1 MTKDKLGSWRKTRLN
16 IDDHPELLLAE
27 HIPLVRVA
35 IWVILVGSLLF
46 VASLLDSP
54 HDHSRRIYAATG
66 LAGLAAVSLVALRY
80 GGLNVAARF
89 LVFSGWILATYMS
102 AVGEGVRNPILLAY
116 PVIILFSGWLLGA
129 RYCLGLFVA
138 SLVAIFVMAFGQ
150 HFGTIGAVT
159 PAPPIA
165 VAVAYAMIL
174 SISTLMTLF
183 LLQVFRARYAE
194 ERRLNAVLQAS
205 ETRFRDL
212 LRSVPAV
219 AVQGYAENGTTI
231 YWNHASELLYGYRSD
246 EAIGRNL
253 LELIIP
259 PEMRSGVQDAMQK
272 MFGGGQAIP
281 AGELSLMRKDGSRVE
296 VFSSHTYL
304 HVPGQ
309 APEMFCLDID
319 LTERKQAEQAAKD
332 SYERLASVLNSLDAI
347 VYVADIETYEVM
359 FANKVVQ
366 ELFGDVT
373 GQPCWKSI
381 QSGQSGPCSFCTNNK
396 LLDMAGNP
404 TGIYHWE
411 FQNTA
416 NGHWYDIRD
425 RAITWSNGRVV
436 RLEIATDIT
445 ERKET
450 EAELLR
456 HRNHLE
462 ELVFSRTAELAAAKS
477 AAEAANV
484 AKSIFLANMSHELR
498 TPMNGVMGM
507 INLALRRATD
517 TKQIDWLNKSKNSAK
532 HLLAVIND
540 ILDISKIESDRL
552 TLEEKSFSLLQSI
565 DDVLQMEDSAALAK
579 GLKLYRE
586 ISPAL
591 PELLRGD
598 AMRVKQILLNYIG
611 NAIKFSERGQ
621 INVRASLEE
630 EDSGSILLRI
640 EVNDQGVGISP
651 EQQTKLFHAF
661 TQVDDSMSRAYGGT
675 GLGLIISKRLAVLMG
690 GDVGVVSKIGVG
702 STFWATLRIKRA
714 VADVKVD
721 TSSRAEPARDVLA
734 KNFRGARVLLVEDE
748 PVNQEVMMFLLEDAG
763 LSVDVAGD
771 GQDALAKVQRADY
784 ALILMD
790 VQMPVMN
797 GLEATRAI
805 RNLPGMA
812 LIPILALTA
821 NAFDEDRNVCL
832 AAGMNDHIG
841 KPVEPDA
848 LCASVL
854 RWLQKPTGLART

>member
-1 MTKDKLGSWRKTRLN
+1 
-16 IDDHPELLLAE
+16 
-27 HIPLVRVA
+27 
-35 IWVILVGSLLF
+35 
-46 VASLLDSP
+46 
-54 HDHSRRIYAATG
+54 
-66 LAGLAAVSLVALRY
+66 
-80 GGLNVAARF
+80 
-89 LVFSGWILATYMS
+89 
-102 AVGEGVRNPILLAY
+102 
-116 PVIILFSGWLLGA
+116 
-129 RYCLGLFVA
+129 
-138 SLVAIFVMAFGQ
+138 
-150 HFGTIGAVT
+150 
-159 PAPPIA
+159 
-165 VAVAYAMIL
+165 
-174 SISTLMTLF
+174 
-183 LLQVFRARYAE
+183 
-194 ERRLNAVLQAS
+194 
-205 ETRFRDL
+205 
-212 LRSVPAV
+212 
-219 AVQGYAENGTTI
+219 
-231 YWNHASELLYGYRSD
+231 
-246 EAIGRNL
+246 
-253 LELIIP
+253 
-259 PEMRSGVQDAMQK
+259 
-272 MFGGGQAIP
+272 
-281 AGELSLMRKDGSRVE
+281 
-296 VFSSHTYL
+296 
-304 HVPGQ
+304 
-309 APEMFCLDID
+309 
-319 LTERKQAEQAAKD
+319 
-332 SYERLASVLNSLDAI
+332 
-347 VYVADIETYEVM
+347 
-359 FANKVVQ
+359 
-366 ELFGDVT
+366 
-373 GQPCWKSI
+373 
-381 QSGQSGPCSFCTNNK
+381 
-396 LLDMAGNP
+396 
-404 TGIYHWE
+404 
-411 FQNTA
+411 
-416 NGHWYDIRD
+416 
-425 RAITWSNGRVV
+425 V
-436 RLEIATDIT
+436 RLEIAIDIT

-507 INLALRRATD
+507 IDLVLRRATD
-517 TKQIDWLNKSKNSAK
+517 PKQIDWLNKSKNSAK